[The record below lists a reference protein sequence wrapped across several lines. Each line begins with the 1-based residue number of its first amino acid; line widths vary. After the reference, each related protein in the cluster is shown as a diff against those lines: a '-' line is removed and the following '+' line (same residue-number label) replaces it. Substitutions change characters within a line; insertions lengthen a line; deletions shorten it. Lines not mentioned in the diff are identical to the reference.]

1 MNRAK
6 AIFVSFYL
14 AACAAAASLAAYQ
27 ILRFGS
33 WAWVGVLASTLPILY
48 LSAGNILFHHSA
60 TTTRWLP
67 VPSGLLVL
75 GSLAVLL
82 PGLPGSR
89 TPSLV
94 LVQLGLAIGY
104 AAYLLW
110 YSRFAPRD
118 RTRIRRGQ
126 PLPNF
131 DAVDLEGRRVSSREL
146 AGTPALLVFYRGNW
160 CPICVTQVQDLAR
173 NYRALRDRGVRVILV
188 SPQSPEHT
196 ASLARKFD
204 APMEFWID
212 ENLSAA
218 RTLGILDAQGLPL
231 GMEVLGYERD
241 TVLPT
246 SILIDGRGVVFHDDQ
261 TDSYR
266 IRPEP
271 EEYLAAFDAHASQT
285 DSVAA

>member
-6 AIFVSFYL
+6 AVFVSVYL
-14 AACAAAASLAAYQ
+14 SACAAAAVVAAYQ
-27 ILRFGS
+27 ILHFGA
-33 WAWVGVLASTLPILY
+33 WAWVGVLAATLPVLY
-48 LSAGNILFHHSA
+48 LSAGNVLLHHSA

-67 VPSGLLVL
+67 VPSALLVL
-75 GSLAVLL
+75 GTLAPLL
-82 PGLPGSR
+82 PVLPGAR
-89 TPSLV
+89 TPTLLLV
-94 LVQLGLAIGY
+94 HLALAIGY

-126 PLPNF
+126 PLPHF
-131 DAVDLEGRRVSSREL
+131 TARDLEGKRVSSRDL
-146 AGTPALLVFYRGNW
+146 VGSPALLVFYRGNW
-160 CPICVTQVQDLAR
+160 CPICVTQVQELAR
-173 NYRALRDRGVRVILV
+173 SYRALRDRGIRVILV

-196 ASLARKFD
+196 ASLARRFEV
-204 APMEFWID
+204 PMEFWID
-212 ENLSAA
+212 ADLSAA
-218 RTLGILDAQGLPL
+218 RILGILDAQGLPL

-271 EEYLAAFDAHASQT
+271 EDYLAAFDALASRSE
-285 DSVAA
+285 SVTA

>member
-6 AIFVSFYL
+6 AVFVSLYL

-33 WAWVGVLASTLPILY
+33 WAWVGVLAATLPVLY
-48 LSAGNILFHHSA
+48 LSAGNILLHHSA

-67 VPSGLLVL
+67 VPSALLVL
-75 GSLAVLL
+75 GTLAPLL
-82 PGLPGSR
+82 PVLPGAR
-89 TPSLV
+89 TPTLLLV
-94 LVQLGLAIGY
+94 HLALVIGY

-118 RTRIRRGQ
+118 RTRIRRGH
-126 PLPNF
+126 PLPHF
-131 DAVDLEGRRVSSREL
+131 TAQDLEGKRVSSRDL
-146 AGTPALLVFYRGNW
+146 AGSPALLVFYRGNW

-173 NYRALRDRGVRVILV
+173 SYRALRDRGIRVILV

-196 ASLARKFD
+196 ASLARRFEV
-204 APMEFWID
+204 PMEFWID
-212 ENLSAA
+212 ADLSAA

-271 EEYLAAFDAHASQT
+271 EDYLAAFDAHASRT